1 MSNEPKTVPGPI
13 ADRTF
18 ERGFKLAAIAGAIG
32 VALLYVIGPFT
43 LSSGSELV
51 FASLLY
57 PIYLLS
63 VAIALAVWLGY
74 PPDERNLEPVY
85 ETPDGEGEEISEQ

>member
-1 MSNEPKTVPGPI
+1 MSNEPKTAPGPI

-63 VAIALAVWLGY
+63 IAVVLAVWLGY
-74 PPDERNLEPVY
+74 PTDERDLKRVY
-85 ETPDGEGEEISEQ
+85 ETPDAENGETPER

>member
-1 MSNEPKTVPGPI
+1 MSNEPKTVPSPI

-18 ERGFKLAAIAGAIG
+18 DRGFKLAAIAGAIG